1 MLLVIFR
8 RKVSS
13 KANFLFHYVRGL
25 SIIQIILT
33 FFSFWYDIL
42 DDQSVVKDWEIQAFR
57 LHLTMPRN
65 LAENSG
71 GCGMNVCQYL
81 CNSDKH
87 THTHTHTHTH
97 AYTHYLNQPLQD
109 IKRMFNVLKLN
120 RKLSCSCNCNDL
132 HI

>member
-8 RKVSS
+8 RKVLS
-13 KANFLFHYVRGL
+13 KANFISLCQRVVYYTNH
-25 SIIQIILT
+25 IN
-33 FFSFWYDIL
+33 FFPFWYDIL

-57 LHLTMPRN
+57 LHLIMPRN
-65 LAENSG
+65 MAENSG